1 MKCAWLNRSYE
12 TGPFSG
18 HLFRAVQFYSDTNS
32 WPVPNSFLLCHPW
45 MQFAERV
52 LFYLLFKFFKKFTF
66 IFQLHYAACGILAHQ
81 RGIKPMPPALEAWSL
96 NHRTIRE
103 VPYTAFLQVFGT
115 DENTRLV
122 EITLPGG
129 RHVGGGEYAMNS
141 LSS

>member
-66 IFQLHYAACGILAHQ
+66 IFQLHNAACGILAHQ

-96 NHRTIRE
+96 KHWSTRE
-103 VPYTAFLQVFGT
+103 VPERILFLKSLIINCVIWKRKF
-115 DENTRLV
+115 ENLLDAKKSF
-122 EITLPGG
+122 IL
-129 RHVGGGEYAMNS
+129 
-141 LSS
+141 